1 MNEQHGLTVV
11 LRSRFPVVDIEAHVP
26 GAQLAVG
33 HVRDGI
39 ARTRPLSAVASE
51 RIHAL
56 REWAKDRAVVANG

>member
-1 MNEQHGLTVV
+1 
-11 LRSRFPVVDIEAHVP
+11 VP